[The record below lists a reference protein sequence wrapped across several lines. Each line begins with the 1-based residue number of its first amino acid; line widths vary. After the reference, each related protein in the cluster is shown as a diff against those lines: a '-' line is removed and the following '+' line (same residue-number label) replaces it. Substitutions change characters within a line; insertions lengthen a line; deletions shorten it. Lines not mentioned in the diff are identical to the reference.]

1 MNWLAQP
8 PSADAF
14 GRAALGLP
22 ISEATLRDWAT
33 DTQVTLDGERTQLA
47 RCLPAWLRP
56 WVVLLCFAPLRF
68 FALHC

>member
-1 MNWLAQP
+1 MNWLAQH

-33 DTQVTLDGERTQLA
+33 DPQVTLDGERTHLA
-47 RCLPAWLRP
+47 RCQPASLPAWLRP
-56 WVVLLCFAPLRF
+56 LVVLLCFVPLRF
-68 FALHC
+68 